1 MSDQAAKAQR
11 FLELH
16 QPGDPLLMPNAWDIG
31 SARILAS
38 LGFQAIATTSGGH
51 AATLGLLDGSV
62 TREEALDHAAQL
74 SAAIDVPL
82 SADLEDCFG
91 REPAEVAETV
101 RLARE
106 AGLAGCSIEDFTRDP
121 DDPIYPLEQAVE
133 RVAAAAQAAHDGS
146 VRLVLTARTENHL
159 HGRDDLQDTI
169 ARLQAYQEAGADVL
183 YAPWLSRRED
193 ISDLVK
199 ALERPVNVLAR
210 PGAPSV
216 GELADLG
223 VSRISVGGA
232 FALAA
237 LGSLVEAATELRDLG
252 TYGFFQKAMSGS
264 EQVRHTFA
272 SRG

>member
-16 QPGDPLLMPNAWDIG
+16 RPGDPLLMPNAWDIG
-31 SARILAS
+31 SARILES
-38 LGFQAIATTSGGH
+38 LGFEAIATTSGGH

-62 TREEALDHAAQL
+62 TRDQALEHAAQL
-74 SAAIDVPL
+74 SGAVDVPV

-91 REPAEVAETV
+91 HEPAEVAETV
-101 RLARE
+101 RLARD
-106 AGLAGCSIEDFTRDP
+106 AGLAGCSIEDFTRNA
-121 DDPIYPLEQAVE
+121 DDPIYAFDQAVK
-133 RVAAAAQAAHDGS
+133 RVAAAVQAAHEGP
-146 VRLVLTARTENHL
+146 VRLVLTARAENHL

-183 YAPWLSRRED
+183 YAPWLTRRED
-193 ISDLVK
+193 ISALVK
-199 ALERPVNVLAR
+199 SLERPVNVLAR

-232 FALAA
+232 FALAS
-237 LGSLVEAATELRDLG
+237 LGSLVEAATELRDQG
-252 TYGFFQKAMSGS
+252 TYGFFQRTMSGS
-264 EQVRHTFA
+264 EQARHTFQT
-272 SRG
+272 RR

>member
-146 VRLVLTARTENHL
+146 VRLVLTARAENHL

>member
-16 QPGDPLLMPNAWDIG
+16 RPGEPLLMPNAWDIG
-31 SARILAS
+31 SARILQS
-38 LGFQAIATTSGGH
+38 LGFEAIATTSGGH

-62 TREEALDHAAQL
+62 TRDQALEHAAQL
-74 SAAIDVPL
+74 SGAVDVPV

-91 REPAEVAETV
+91 HEPAEVAETV
-101 RLARE
+101 SLARE
-106 AGLAGCSIEDFTRDP
+106 AGLAGCSVEDFTRNP
-121 DDPIYPLEQAVE
+121 DDPIYAFDQAVE
-133 RVAAAAQAAHDGS
+133 RVAAAVQAAHEGP
-146 VRLVLTARTENHL
+146 VRLVLTARAENHL

-183 YAPWLSRRED
+183 YAPWLTRRED
-193 ISDLVK
+193 ISALVK
-199 ALERPVNVLAR
+199 SLERPVNVLAR

-237 LGSLVEAATELRDLG
+237 LGALVEAATELRDQG
-252 TYGFFQKAMSGS
+252 TYGFFQRAMSGG
-264 EQVRHTFA
+264 EQARHTFQT
-272 SRG
+272 RR